1 MELTIQEAKEIAEI
15 LDSGIIIYVNTISRE
30 ITELMDFTHPYAD
43 ESQKELWA
51 DAIQYV
57 EENWSDLIEL
67 RPLPS
72 RDAFYIMEQFVL
84 QLREGQI
91 KNMLSIA
98 LSGRKPFARFKDTL
112 RYDDAVLEQWY
123 AFKLEQ
129 DAIWVQNY
137 CRREG

>member
-15 LDSGIIIYVNTISRE
+15 LGSGIIIYIHTETRE
-30 ITELMDFTHPYAD
+30 ITELMDFNHPYAD
-43 ESQKELWA
+43 ASQKELWA
-51 DAIQYV
+51 DAFDYV
-57 EENWSDLIEL
+57 NENRDNLIEL
-67 RPLPS
+67 RQLPS

-84 QLREGQI
+84 QLPQGWM
-91 KNMLSIA
+91 KNILIGA
-98 LSGRKPFARFKDTL
+98 LQGRKPFARFKEKL
-112 RYDDAVLEQWY
+112 RSNDAVLEQWY